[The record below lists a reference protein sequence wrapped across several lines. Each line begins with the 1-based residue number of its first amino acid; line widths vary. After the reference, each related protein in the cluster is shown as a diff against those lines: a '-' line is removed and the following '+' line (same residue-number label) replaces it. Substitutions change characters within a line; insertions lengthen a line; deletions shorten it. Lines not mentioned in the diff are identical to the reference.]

1 MESLTALDRI
11 FEWSRAHGLRVLLD
25 LHGAPGSQNGADH
38 SGCDSDGVG
47 WRAGETIRVS
57 LQAIGTLAQRYG
69 PYPSLLG
76 IELLNEPG
84 WAVEWAHG
92 ELLEYYTRAQAIM
105 RAWAPSA
112 LVVFNVL
119 YSADFPAG
127 FGNWWTGQLVAP
139 NVVLDLHLYD
149 CYGNHSQRTAA
160 EHVAQARVW
169 RRQIAHFQA
178 QGHRV
183 MVGEWSL
190 ATGVHEGGQAWASA
204 QLDAFA
210 AGIGWFFWNLKMEGR
225 ANYDDTW
232 TLQGAIGSGITGLG
246 STDQIGSAAAKP
258 VVALGTPL
266 AVAHREGAAPHST
279 HWWFPAMAVAG
290 LSGLLMAMT
299 RADAW
304 RRLRW
309 ILWSGDER
317 LRGLGCP
324 APDSGRCVD
333 SHEGPV
339 HAHDYL
345 RM

>member
-1 MESLTALDRI
+1 MSFLRGANLGSLFIPEAWMTPSFYSGTRATSLCGLVRLNRTLAAERMRRHLDGFVREDDFLWLASHGFNAVRVPVGYWNALGAVLDIPYVPADPMESLTALDRI

-178 QGHRV
+178 QGHR
-183 MVGEWSL
+183 
-190 ATGVHEGGQAWASA
+190 
-204 QLDAFA
+204 
-210 AGIGWFFWNLKMEGR
+210 
-225 ANYDDTW
+225 
-232 TLQGAIGSGITGLG
+232 
-246 STDQIGSAAAKP
+246 
-258 VVALGTPL
+258 
-266 AVAHREGAAPHST
+266 
-279 HWWFPAMAVAG
+279 
-290 LSGLLMAMT
+290 
-299 RADAW
+299 
-304 RRLRW
+304 
-309 ILWSGDER
+309 
-317 LRGLGCP
+317 
-324 APDSGRCVD
+324 
-333 SHEGPV
+333 
-339 HAHDYL
+339 
-345 RM
+345 